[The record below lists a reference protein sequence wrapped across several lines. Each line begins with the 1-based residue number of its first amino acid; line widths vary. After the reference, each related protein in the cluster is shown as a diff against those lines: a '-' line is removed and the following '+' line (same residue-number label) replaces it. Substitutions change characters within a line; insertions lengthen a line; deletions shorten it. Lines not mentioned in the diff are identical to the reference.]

1 MYILISATIILWLT
15 VVTII
20 YKLNKMNSLLL
31 DCQRDVVDLLY
42 KTRAIDDWIDKQAEL
57 KMLTLN
63 PDTINKR
70 LNQIKFNFEEIGERV
85 SRTEFSIDKLEEYRE
100 GLDKIEKLLSGDHP
114 APIAK
119 RLNMLERKTFGLRL
133 DHRDDGVYISNKVVG
148 YKLDDLKKYVY
159 KLEDRMNKK
168 IEEMR

>member
-1 MYILISATIILWLT
+1 MYILITATIILWLT

-42 KTRAIDDWIDKQAEL
+42 KTRAIDNWIDKQAEL

-70 LNQIKFNFEEIGERV
+70 LNE
-85 SRTEFSIDKLEEYRE
+85 LEEYRE
-100 GLDKIEKLLSGDHP
+100 GLDKIEELLSGDHP

-119 RLNMLERKTFGLRL
+119 RLDMLERKTFGLRL
-133 DHRDDGVYISNKVVG
+133 DHRDDGVYIPNKVNR

-159 KLEDRMNKK
+159 KLEDRLTKLINGLTIMYRELRSEDET
-168 IEEMR
+168 I

>member
-1 MYILISATIILWLT
+1 MYILISATIILWLA

-57 KMLTLN
+57 KTLTLN

-70 LNQIKFNFEEIGERV
+70 LNE
-85 SRTEFSIDKLEEYRE
+85 LEE
-100 GLDKIEKLLSGDHP
+100 LLSGDHP

-119 RLNMLERKTFGLRL
+119 RLDMLEKKTFGLRL